1 MISWPDAFE
10 GCQFQSKGGLP
21 CLTYLFS
28 RPIVALLTVAGAAV
42 FAPVIFPI
50 IGVILKPL
58 VGPVT
63 NLYLDLAD
71 EMADAFL
78 EREERRGVIKPG
90 ADEAEL
96 KRLVE
101 KVAEDKVKLRLDA
114 AAAGRL
120 VEKL

>member
-1 MISWPDAFE
+1 MFN
-10 GCQFQSKGGLP
+10 L
-21 CLTYLFS
+21 LFS

-42 FAPVIFPI
+42 LAPVIFPI

-114 AAAGRL
+114 ATAGRL

>member
-1 MISWPDAFE
+1 MFN
-10 GCQFQSKGGLP
+10 F
-21 CLTYLFS
+21 LFA
-28 RPIVALLTVAGAAV
+28 RPIVTLLTAAGVAV

-63 NLYLDLAD
+63 NLYLDLSD

-78 EREERRGVIKPG
+78 EREERKGVIKPG
-90 ADEAEL
+90 ADEEEL

-101 KVAEDKVKLRLDA
+101 ERAENKAKLVLDA

>member
-1 MISWPDAFE
+1 MFN
-10 GCQFQSKGGLP
+10 L
-21 CLTYLFS
+21 LFS

-42 FAPVIFPI
+42 LAPVIFPI
-50 IGVILKPL
+50 LGVILKPL

-114 AAAGRL
+114 ATAGRL

>member
-1 MISWPDAFE
+1 MFN
-10 GCQFQSKGGLP
+10 L
-21 CLTYLFS
+21 LFS

-50 IGVILKPL
+50 LGVILKPL

-78 EREERRGVIKPG
+78 EREERRGVIR
-90 ADEAEL
+90 AW
-96 KRLVE
+96 R
-101 KVAEDKVKLRLDA
+101 
-114 AAAGRL
+114 
-120 VEKL
+120 

>member
-1 MISWPDAFE
+1 M
-10 GCQFQSKGGLP
+10 L
-21 CLTYLFS
+21 
-28 RPIVALLTVAGAAV
+28 
-42 FAPVIFPI
+42 APVIFPI

-78 EREERRGVIKPG
+78 EREERWGVIKPG

-101 KVAEDKVKLRLDA
+101 EVAEDKSEIMPRRHRGRAPGGKALRPPA
-114 AAAGRL
+114 WRGPEAT
-120 VEKL
+120 KTWS